1 MTVFAYY
8 QRHQRVNTVHPAT
21 PPAIRLRRKNW
32 GVRYFSESNFRG
44 GGGRTETSAEAS
56 GAAHPADV
64 ICNSVVWVIDSRRPQ
79 CLLTSRV
86 FRRLGPQPG
95 YFNLLEF
102 GNPGIGRWVRGG
114 GVCFVV
120 ISTGHHRASKLL
132 LPMASSKFVFPNLK
146 NSDIVLCMNELGVS
160 FSEEDLQKPTP
171 QRMQMVYEAFSDI
184 LMGYT
189 RENFDSNVRAC
200 ANEVENFVYS
210 RNPLT

>member
-1 MTVFAYY
+1 ME
-8 QRHQRVNTVHPAT
+8 
-21 PPAIRLRRKNW
+21 
-32 GVRYFSESNFRG
+32 G
-44 GGGRTETSAEAS
+44 
-56 GAAHPADV
+56 
-64 ICNSVVWVIDSRRPQ
+64 
-79 CLLTSRV
+79 
-86 FRRLGPQPG
+86 
-95 YFNLLEF
+95 
-102 GNPGIGRWVRGG
+102 WVRGG

-120 ISTGHHRASKLL
+120 ISTGHHRASELL

-200 ANEVENFVYS
+200 ANEVENFVCS
-210 RNPLT
+210 LNPLTQDIYQDSIGLMTFHKQLYSRFVRADGRVILMSQVGILDFSIRDLIKPESARVKQILSAIINFAKFREEQLPVFDKHVERSVFPT